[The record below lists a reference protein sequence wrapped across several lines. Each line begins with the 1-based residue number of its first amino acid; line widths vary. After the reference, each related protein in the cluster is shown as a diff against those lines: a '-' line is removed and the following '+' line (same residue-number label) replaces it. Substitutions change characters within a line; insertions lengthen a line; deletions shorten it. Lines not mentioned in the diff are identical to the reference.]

1 MESSRVA
8 VGYIYTKD
16 ALLTTN
22 LFPMTA
28 FPGHVYACMFA
39 QVALHL
45 VGIDEISPLY
55 ALPRQFVHQY

>member
-1 MESSRVA
+1 
-8 VGYIYTKD
+8 
-16 ALLTTN
+16 
-22 LFPMTA
+22 MTA